1 MQSKYIE
8 TVDNHKQNQKAL
20 GVCMC
25 AQVAVTVLGTDRPGI
40 VCEVASLLAMNDCNI
55 DDLTQTVLQ
64 DEFAGIFLVS
74 LPPKLSSDQLLLE
87 LNNGLA
93 PLGIVPYVKLV
104 QPKESSAHEPPAEPF
119 VVVCIGADQVG
130 LIAAVTCEMK
140 RMHVNITNLN
150 SVPGTS
156 DLADQV
162 VSIFEVDVPIDLE
175 LQEMTAAL
183 HRIGKERGIEITV
196 QHKKIFED
204 ICRL

>member
-1 MQSKYIE
+1 
-8 TVDNHKQNQKAL
+8 
-20 GVCMC
+20 MC

-40 VCEVASLLAMNDCNI
+40 VCEVASILAANNCNI

-74 LPPKLSSDQLLLE
+74 LPPHLSSDLLLRE
-87 LNNGLA
+87 LNSGLS
-93 PLGIVPYVKLV
+93 PHGIVPYVKLV
-104 QPKESSAHEPPAEPF
+104 QPKKLEDKDLPVEPF

-150 SVPGTS
+150 SVPGSS
-156 DLADQV
+156 DFAGQV
-162 VSIFEVDVPIDLE
+162 VSIFEVDVPAGLE
-175 LQEMTAAL
+175 LQEMTTAL
-183 HRIGKERGIEITV
+183 HRIGKERGIEITI
-196 QHKKIFED
+196 QHKNIFED